1 MVNVIMTRATDVYVG
16 LNERA
21 YLANRNKA
29 DLFVSYHLNAAV
41 ASANGYEDFTYPTKN
56 TATINSR
63 NTYHGAV
70 LPALRALQQFNRGK
84 KVANFAVLRET
95 NMPAYLMELG
105 FITNANEYNTMA
117 GQTNFEL
124 LAQTHAS
131 AIKQAL
137 ANLGKP
143 NGTVCIDPGHGG
155 RDPGAVSRGYTEA
168 AYVLRFALRVRDI
181 LQGAKPIAPIK
192 DKKEDVTMLNS
203 TGRKEIRELLKK
215 ARAAGIIDAK
225 YHTDEKIAKYNDV
238 QLLSYQAAVVN
249 REFK

>member
-1 MVNVIMTRATDVYVG
+1 MKVIMTRTTDVYVG

-21 YLANRNKA
+21 YFANRNKA
-29 DLFVSYHLNAAV
+29 DLFVSYHLNAAT
-41 ASANGYEDFTYPTKN
+41 ATAYGYEDFTYPTQNK
-56 TATINSR
+56 ATINSR
-63 NTYHGAV
+63 NIYHGAV

-84 KVANFAVLRET
+84 KTANFAVLRET
-95 NMPAYLMELG
+95 NMPAYLIELG
-105 FITNANEYNTMA
+105 FITNTSEYTIIA

-137 ANLGKP
+137 ANLSKP
-143 NGTVCIDPGHGG
+143 HGTVCIDPGHGG
-155 RDPGAVSRGYTEA
+155 RDPGAVSRGNTEA
-168 AYVLRFALRVRDI
+168 AYVLRFALRVKAI
-181 LQGAKPIAPIK
+181 LEGAKPMEST
-192 DKKEDVTMLNS
+192 DKKGDVIMLNN

-225 YHTDEKIAKYNDV
+225 YHTDDKIAKYNDV

>member
-1 MVNVIMTRATDVYVG
+1 M
-16 LNERA
+16 
-21 YLANRNKA
+21 
-29 DLFVSYHLNAAV
+29 
-41 ASANGYEDFTYPTKN
+41 
-56 TATINSR
+56 
-63 NTYHGAV
+63 
-70 LPALRALQQFNRGK
+70 
-84 KVANFAVLRET
+84 
-95 NMPAYLMELG
+95 
-105 FITNANEYNTMA
+105 
-117 GQTNFEL
+117 
-124 LAQTHAS
+124 
-131 AIKQAL
+131 
-137 ANLGKP
+137 
-143 NGTVCIDPGHGG
+143 VCIDAGHGG

>member
-1 MVNVIMTRATDVYVG
+1 MTRTKDVYIG

-21 YLANRNKA
+21 YFANRNKA
-29 DLFVSYHLNAAV
+29 DLFVSYHLNAATV
-41 ASANGYEDFTYPTKN
+41 SAHGYEDFTYPTKN

-70 LPALRALQQFNRGK
+70 MPALRALQQFNRGK

-95 NMPAYLMELG
+95 NMPAYLIELG
-105 FITNANEYNTMA
+105 FITNASEYNKLA

-124 LAQTHAS
+124 LTQTHAS
-131 AIKQAL
+131 AIQQAL
-137 ANLGKP
+137 ADLGKP

-155 RDPGAVSRGYTEA
+155 RDPGAISRGYTEA
-168 AYVLRFALRVRDI
+168 AYVLRFALRVREI
-181 LQGAKPIAPIK
+181 LQGAKPMEST

-215 ARAAGIIDAK
+215 ARAVGIIDGK
-225 YHTDEKIAKYNDV
+225 HTDEKIAKYNDV

>member
-1 MVNVIMTRATDVYVG
+1 MVNVIMTRTTDAYVG

-21 YLANRNKA
+21 YFANRNKA

-41 ASANGYEDFTYPTKN
+41 ASANGYEDFTYPTQNK
-56 TATINSR
+56 ATINSR

-70 LPALRALQQFNRGK
+70 MPALRALQQFNRGK

-95 NMPAYLMELG
+95 NMPAYLIELG
-105 FITNANEYNTMA
+105 FITNASEYNTIA
-117 GQTNFEL
+117 GQVNFEL

-137 ANLGKP
+137 TQLGKLD
-143 NGTVCIDPGHGG
+143 GIVCIDPGHGG

-168 AYVLRFALRVRDI
+168 AYVLRFALRVKSI
-181 LQGAKPIAPIK
+181 LEGAKSIK
-192 DKKEDVTMLNS
+192 EEKEDVIMLND

-225 YHTDEKIAKYNDV
+225 YHTNDKIEKYNDV

>member
-1 MVNVIMTRATDVYVG
+1 MVNVLMTRTTDVYVG

-21 YLANRNKA
+21 NFANRNKA
-29 DLFVSYHLNAAV
+29 DLFVSYHLNAAT
-41 ASANGYEDFTYPTKN
+41 ATAHGYEDFTYPTKN
-56 TATINSR
+56 IATINSR

-70 LPALRALQQFNRGK
+70 MPALRALQQFNRGK

-95 NMPAYLMELG
+95 NMPAYLIELG
-105 FITNANEYNTMA
+105 FITNASEYNTIV

-131 AIKQAL
+131 AIQQAL
-137 ANLGKP
+137 TQLDKP
-143 NGTVCIDPGHGG
+143 NGTVCIDAGHGG

-168 AYVLRFALRVRDI
+168 AYVLRFALRVKAI
-181 LQGAKPIAPIK
+181 LEGAKPMEST
-192 DKKEDVTMLNS
+192 DKKGDVIMLNN

-225 YHTDEKIAKYNDV
+225 YHTDDKIAKYNDV

>member
-1 MVNVIMTRATDVYVG
+1 MTRTTDVYVG

-21 YLANRNKA
+21 YIANRNKA
-29 DLFVSYHLNAAV
+29 ALFISYHLNAAV
-41 ASANGYEDFTYPTKN
+41 ASANGYEDFTYPTQNK
-56 TATINSR
+56 ATINSR

-70 LPALRALQQFNRGK
+70 MPALRALQQFNRGK

-95 NMPAYLMELG
+95 TMPAYLIELG
-105 FITNANEYNTMA
+105 FITNANEYNNIA
-117 GQTNFEL
+117 GQANFEL

-143 NGTVCIDPGHGG
+143 NGTVCIDAGHGG

-168 AYVLRFALRVRDI
+168 DYVLRFALRVRDI
-181 LQGAKPIAPIK
+181 LQDKNKPTKPQV
-192 DKKEDVTMLNS
+192 DKEDITLTE
-203 TGRKEIRELLKK
+203 TGRKEIRDLLKK
-215 ARAAGIIDAK
+215 ARDKGIINATV
-225 YHTDEKIAKYNDV
+225 HTDDKIAKYNDS
-238 QLLSYQAAVVN
+238 QLLSYQAAVIN